1 VCPPAAAGDF
11 DTALKRAKGEPAGA
25 GQAFASRRPHEKRKM
40 TMTDTSAPQTL
51 FEKIWSRHRIM
62 ERPDGQV
69 LLYID
74 SHLVQDGSAPAF
86 EMLRRRGLAPR
97 VPERTFATPD
107 HYVPTDSR
115 DLNTIADPE
124 KRRMA
129 QALMQDSARAG
140 IPFFGLDDARQGIV
154 HVVGPEQGLSWPGT
168 IIVCGDS
175 HTSTHGAMGA
185 LAFGIGATEV
195 SHVLATQSLWQRK
208 PKTMRISVDGPLGAG
223 VSAKDIV
230 LSIIG
235 KIGTAGATGHVVEY
249 AGSTITE
256 LTMEGRLTVCNMS
269 IEAGARAGMI
279 APDDTTFQY
288 LAGRPYAPA
297 GQAWEEAVAL
307 WRTLPSHPGATFD
320 REVALDARAI
330 QPMVTWGNSPED
342 VIPITGRIPDPGAA
356 SDAGRREALTRSLSY
371 MDLRPGMSMTDV
383 TVDHVFIGSCTN
395 GRIEDLRSAAAI
407 VKGRKVADGVQ
418 AWAVPGSGLV
428 KAQAE
433 AEGLD
438 RILTDAGFQWR
449 YAGCSMCLGTNGD
462 MVAAGKRCA
471 STTNRNFVGRQGPGS
486 RTHLVSPL
494 MAAAAAV
501 TGRFTDVRQLMKGA

>member
-1 VCPPAAAGDF
+1 MHSM
-11 DTALKRAKGEPAGA
+11 TARSE
-25 GQAFASRRPHEKRKM
+25 
-40 TMTDTSAPQTL
+40 PQTL

-74 SHLVQDGSAPAF
+74 RHLIHDGTAPSF
-86 EMLRRRGLAPR
+86 EMLRRRGLATRAPD
-97 VPERTFATPD
+97 RTFGTPD
-107 HYVPTDSR
+107 HYVPTNSR
-115 DLNTIADPE
+115 DLSAMPDAE
-124 KRRMA
+124 KRSMA
-129 QALMQDSARAG
+129 QALQQDAARAG
-140 IPFFGLDDARQGIV
+140 ISIFDIDDPRQGIV
-154 HVVGPEQGLSWPGT
+154 HVVGPEQGLSLPGM

-208 PKTMRISVDGPLGAG
+208 PKTMRIAIDGALGAG
-223 VSAKDIV
+223 VSAKDVV

-235 KIGTAGATGHVVEY
+235 RIGTAGATGHVIEY
-249 AGSTITE
+249 TGSTITG

-279 APDDTTFQY
+279 APDDKTFEY
-288 LAGRPYAPA
+288 LAGRPYAPK
-297 GQAWEEAVAL
+297 GEEWDAAL
-307 WRTLPSHPGATFD
+307 ARWRALPSDDGAPFD
-320 REVALDARAI
+320 RAVTLNAAEIA
-330 QPMVTWGNSPED
+330 PMVTWGTSPED
-342 VIPITGRIPDPGAA
+342 VIPITGRVPDPSGMPHE
-356 SDAGRREALTRSLSY
+356 RRESLARALAY
-371 MDLRPGMSMTDV
+371 MDLAPGTSMTDV
-383 TVDHVFIGSCTN
+383 TVDQVFIGSCTN
-395 GRIEDLRSAAAI
+395 GRIEDLRSAARI
-407 VKGRKVADGVQ
+407 VRGRKVAKGVE

-438 RILTDAGFQWR
+438 RIFRDAGFQWR
-449 YAGCSMCLGTNGD
+449 FAGCSMCLGTNGD
-462 MVAAGKRCA
+462 QVGPGKRSA

-486 RTHLVSPL
+486 RTHLLSPM

-501 TGRFTDVRQLMKGA
+501 TGRFTDVRRLMERAV